1 MIRTT
6 EDLRDHLAVAMEVEL
21 STIPPYLYAMY
32 SVADPGAESARL
44 VRSIVAE
51 EMLHLALA
59 ANLLAAIG
67 GEPDFLRPGLQPT
80 YPSSLAHHEP
90 ELTLHLAPMS
100 GELVESTFMVLERPG
115 AHRAPPEDDGYHSL
129 GQFYGAVEAA
139 FERLAAEGPLFVPG
153 SEGHQ
158 LAGGPFYRP
167 VEFDAADSGGLVT
180 VTDLATAREAM
191 EVIVHQGE
199 GLGEHRWAD
208 PAHQELTHY
217 AKLRRIAEG
226 KVPIGEVLPVRTDPR
241 VADYPADVRR
251 IAVLANASYRALFHV
266 LDDLYRPI
274 VDKGFHVRALYGLM
288 KDVLAPLSRHL
299 TTIDLGDG
307 TVASPTFEPVDLG
320 ADPALTLRE
329 MATQV
334 AEAEPA
340 LAETVASLIDGSALG
355 PAA

>member
-1 MIRTT
+1 MIRTI
-6 EDLRDHLAVAMEVEL
+6 EDLRDHLAVAMQVEL

-67 GEPDFLRPGLQPT
+67 GEPDFLAPDLQPT
-80 YPSSLAHHEP
+80 YPCRLAHHEP
-90 ELTLHLAPMS
+90 ELPLHLAPMS
-100 GELVESTFMVLERPG
+100 VELVRSTLMVIERPG
-115 AHRAPPEDDGYHSL
+115 AHGAPPEDDGYHSL
-129 GQFYGAVEAA
+129 GQFYGAVESA

-153 SEGHQ
+153 SDGHQ

-167 VEFDAADSGGLVT
+167 IELDAADSGGLVT
-180 VTDLATAREAM
+180 VTDLATAREAI

-217 AKLRRIAEG
+217 AKLRRIADG
-226 KVPIGEVLPVRTDPR
+226 KVPIGEVLPLRTDPR

-251 IAVLANASYRALFHV
+251 IAVLANASYQALFHV

-274 VDKGFHVRALYGLM
+274 EDKGFHVQALYGLM
-288 KDVLAPLSRHL
+288 KHVLAPLSRHL
-299 TTIDLGDG
+299 TTMDLGDG

-320 ADPALTLRE
+320 ADPARTLRE
-329 MATQV
+329 LATPV

-340 LAETVASLIDGSALG
+340 LAEAVASLIVGTALG
-355 PAA
+355 PLP